1 MALIFEQRATNGP
14 AEIAPGDKMTIEK
27 FFTFTDTLPDENRW
41 KQTEGRLVSKASP
54 TDRMIVRKPE
64 PFSPDDLAAV
74 HALNQHFAE
83 ELSSVAPLRLAE
95 LVSHAVYARCIRTP
109 SGERLAGFL
118 IAFDE
123 SSDYDGENF
132 RWFKARFDR
141 FVYIDRIAVAPHA
154 HGQGVARKL
163 YADLFNWADLC
174 GHTRLTCE
182 VNIMPPNPGSQ
193 KLHAALGFQEIGQAT
208 LKGGCKSVSYLLLD
222 VSLMPSPP
230 DTAR

>member
-1 MALIFEQRATNGP
+1 
-14 AEIAPGDKMTIEK
+14 MTIGEI
-27 FFTFTDTLPDENRW
+27 FTFTASLPDQTRW
-41 KQTEGRLVSKASP
+41 KLIEGRQVLSASL
-54 TDRMIVRKPE
+54 TDRMTMRKPE

-74 HALNQHFAE
+74 HALNQHYAE
-83 ELSSVAPLRLAE
+83 ELSSLTPLRLAE
-95 LVSHAVYARCIRTP
+95 LVSHAVYARCIRMP
-109 SGERLAGFL
+109 ADEPLAGFL
-118 IAFDE
+118 IAFNE
-123 SSDYDGENF
+123 ASTYDGENF

-163 YADLFNWADLC
+163 YADFFDWADLY

-182 VNIMPPNPGSQ
+182 VNIMPPNPASL

-208 LKGGCKSVSYLLLD
+208 LKEGSKTVNYLLRD